1 MRLYATDATLRL
13 GVSHAR
19 ALIPDLLAFIAEA
32 GFQAERN
39 TSLTAPGTTPPT
51 EAGWFDGGLRATMVS
66 PTRTRRSGTQ
76 PRLEKAS

>member
-1 MRLYATDATLRL
+1 M
-13 GVSHAR
+13 
-19 ALIPDLLAFIAEA
+19 
-32 GFQAERN
+32 
-39 TSLTAPGTTPPT
+39 PPT